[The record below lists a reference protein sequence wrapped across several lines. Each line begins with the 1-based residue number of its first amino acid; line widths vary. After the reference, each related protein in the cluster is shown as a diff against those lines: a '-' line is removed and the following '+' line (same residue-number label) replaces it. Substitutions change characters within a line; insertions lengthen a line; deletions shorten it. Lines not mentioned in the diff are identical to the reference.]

1 MRAKNGSIMLLSKC
15 TVCNCKK
22 LKFVKEQETKR
33 LLRSIWIKTPLS
45 QIPLLGTVLKHKM
58 NKIINKFLILGE
70 NLCQKCI

>member
-15 TVCNCKK
+15 AACNCKK

-58 NKIINKFLILGE
+58 NKIINKFIILGE